1 MDIGSEGGPRGRTA
15 AATEEIGHTEW
26 YICRSLK
33 NHIIEAP
40 QAEETIK
47 PSSVPA
53 DLAP

>member
-1 MDIGSEGGPRGRTA
+1 MDIGSEGEPRGRTA
-15 AATEEIGHTEW
+15 AATEEVGHTEW

-47 PSSVPA
+47 PNSVPA